1 MPAPCRELTKM
12 HSGAVNESRARGGPP
27 AHARSRTVSVLPRP
41 AAIARR
47 RHTLTSVRPAAA
59 GRSRPVR
66 DWYGTWPYADLFDDR
81 YGSDAVGTTGR
92 LLPRPGRRVSG
103 NLVPGRAR
111 PGSA

>member
-1 MPAPCRELTKM
+1 MPDHCSELPQM
-12 HSGAVNESRARGGPP
+12 HSGDVNEARDGSGTP
-27 AHARSRTVSVLPRP
+27 AHTRSRTVSVLPRP

-92 LLPRPGRRVSG
+92 LLPRPGRRV
-103 NLVPGRAR
+103 
-111 PGSA
+111 